1 MVQNIIVAVVLVG
14 AVVFSGYSVYSSVRQ
29 GKKSQSACGGCS
41 GCELKNRVN
50 SCGEATIKNFSGE
63 SVKAYPKRAKKTL
76 AKI

>member
-1 MVQNIIVAVVLVG
+1 MVQNIIVAVVLVV
-14 AVVFSGYSVYSSVRQ
+14 AVAFSVYSVYRSLRQ

-63 SVKAYPKRAKKTL
+63 SVQAYPKRGNKTFS
-76 AKI
+76 